1 MYIPAV
7 PGLVLT
13 LRKNIRSSDTELG
26 GTVTTTQT
34 LNCPTPSTTL
44 YDGCSNPTSTAGKDL
59 LSDMTYKHLTA
70 SHVANLRSSSSIVVL
85 PIRGSIITLPG
96 GG

>member
-1 MYIPAV
+1 MQLKTDF
-7 PGLVLT
+7 LVEVCVH
-13 LRKNIRSSDTELG
+13 RNSSEFPDVIVICFCVEMSNT
-26 GTVTTTQT
+26 
-34 LNCPTPSTTL
+34 TTL

-85 PIRGSIITLPG
+85 PIRGSIIILPG